1 MRHRV
6 SGRKL
11 NRTTSHLL
19 AMLSNMSVSLIQHE
33 QINTTLPKAKELR
46 PFVEKL
52 ITVAKKGN
60 LNARRYLISK
70 IKNELAVEK
79 LMTTL
84 APRYAER
91 HGGYIRILKAGFRYG
106 DMAPMAYIEF
116 VDRNI
121 ESKGKE
127 FKALKNDSR
136 NAKLIAEQSN

>member
-19 AMLSNMSVSLIQHE
+19 AMLANMSVSLIQHE

-127 FKALKNDSR
+127 FKALKNDSK
-136 NAKLIAEQSN
+136 NAKLIAEQYN

>member
-19 AMLSNMSVSLIQHE
+19 AMLSNISVSLIQHE

-84 APRYAER
+84 APRYAGR

>member
-19 AMLSNMSVSLIQHE
+19 AMLANMSVSLIQHE

>member
-1 MRHRV
+1 M
-6 SGRKL
+6 
-11 NRTTSHLL
+11 
-19 AMLSNMSVSLIQHE
+19 Q
-33 QINTTLPKAKELR
+33 
-46 PFVEKL
+46 
-52 ITVAKKGN
+52 KKGN

-70 IKNELAVEK
+70 IKHELAVEK

-84 APRYAER
+84 ASRYAER

-127 FKALKNDSR
+127 FKALKNDYK

>member
-19 AMLSNMSVSLIQHE
+19 AMLANMSVSLIQHE

-70 IKNELAVEK
+70 IKNELAAEK

-127 FKALKNDSR
+127 FKALNNDSK

>member
-19 AMLSNMSVSLIQHE
+19 AMLANMSVSLIQHE

-127 FKALKNDSR
+127 FKALKNDSKS
-136 NAKLIAEQSN
+136 AKLIAEQSN

>member
-19 AMLSNMSVSLIQHE
+19 AMLANMSVSLIQHE

-70 IKNELAVEK
+70 IKNKLAVEK

>member
-19 AMLSNMSVSLIQHE
+19 AMLANMSVSLIQHE

-79 LMTTL
+79 LITTL

-127 FKALKNDSR
+127 FKALKNDSK